1 MAWNVAGGA
10 LPAPC
15 LVFPAVRP
23 CTNKIRSRLRR
34 TLLIFAVS
42 PPPPHSPDY
51 HPHPS
56 PAASQTPAKC
66 IESEEM
72 AYEEAHLPGP
82 PTAGAEDDAAVAA
95 QKLSRRACDCCRKR
109 KVKCDGG
116 NPCTPCQKAML
127 PCAYLQPPK
136 KKGPKGLRSQRVL
149 HMLRRIDDH
158 MAAGLL
164 SPPTPQQTSA
174 FGNWGWHTQSS
185 GSNGGAMPPPNAHA
199 HSDDS
204 YGPHTSVAPDQ
215 PYYPP
220 SQSSMPPPPQ
230 QSPFPPHSMRF
241 SPEAQFASWTN
252 KSPSVPPPTSDP
264 SSTMSPSTSSSLHLR
279 LPAECFLPYIKL
291 FFDHMFPIM
300 PVIDRNI
307 YVNPNLYTDS
317 SLLTPDEYCF
327 LCSICAATMVQLDDS
342 ISQPPAIHPPKRNDD
357 LFAEECLRERKVY
370 DFIESPSRL
379 SVMTSFFL
387 FAYYGNNEKHDK
399 AWHYLQESITFAQTL
414 NMDDENAYRDL
425 DPTEAQWRRRL
436 YWLLFITERAYAV
449 QRRKHTRL
457 YANVKQ
463 PSIFDNEEAQLLN
476 GFVNLANLFA
486 AVDDDFVKAW
496 RGSRKQSLCDEQWLA
511 KTQSQLDNAV
521 LALGSVSETQQMDIR
536 VTREWLHMLAWQMG
550 VSNGLMWGEGESDGT
565 RLYYPVEIAKRVVE
579 ITSGAN
585 ALALDSHGIG
595 MVSHVSPERVF
606 RRLTCRLAGTKTLR
620 HRRLP
625 RRRPPLHRRRPL
637 RHLRRRQ
644 RIPAHPLAKTLQH
657 PRQGKPLPQ
666 APASTHGG
674 ANGLRAQRP
683 TPASARLRG
692 LRPQIP
698 PGQRLLQYPAHV
710 RRRVDEYA
718 ALAVHDGRREFFSPV

>member
-1 MAWNVAGGA
+1 
-10 LPAPC
+10 
-15 LVFPAVRP
+15 
-23 CTNKIRSRLRR
+23 
-34 TLLIFAVS
+34 
-42 PPPPHSPDY
+42 
-51 HPHPS
+51 
-56 PAASQTPAKC
+56 
-66 IESEEM
+66 M

-82 PTAGAEDDAAVAA
+82 PTAAAEDDAAIAA

-158 MAAGLL
+158 MAAGLP

-199 HSDDS
+199 HSEDS

-595 MVSHVSPERVF
+595 MASCEQK
-606 RRLTCRLAGTKTLR
+606 LYDIAGCLADVLR
-620 HRRLP
+620 CTAGDPSATYAAGKEYLHILSQKLSSIRGKESRYLKPLLARMEGLMGYELNAQPLP
-625 RRRPPLHRRRPL
+625 PPTAAGFDPKFPPANAYFNTPRMSVVESMNMLRSLSMTGGGSFSLPSSLSSMLPSLAMMEDWTQRRPSGKVYDEAETDAMDPWALNEVVIQQ
-637 RHLRRRQ
+637 RQ
-644 RIPAHPLAKTLQH
+644 R
-657 PRQGKPLPQ
+657 Q
-666 APASTHGG
+666 A
-674 ANGLRAQRP
+674 
-683 TPASARLRG
+683 
-692 LRPQIP
+692 I
-698 PGQRLLQYPAHV
+698 
-710 RRRVDEYA
+710 
-718 ALAVHDGRREFFSPV
+718 